1 MSHDLLLRLKERL
14 DEHHSFP
21 CPYVF
26 KFIVPK
32 AKIAEMEELLKG
44 FEFTT
49 RESRSGKYVSYTAE
63 LNMESSERVISIYR
77 AAACIKGLIA
87 L

>member
-1 MSHDLLLRLKERL
+1 MTHDPFLRLKEKL

-21 CPYVF
+21 CRYVF

-32 AKIAEMEELLKG
+32 AKVTEMEDLLKG

-49 RESRSGKYVSYTAE
+49 RESRTGKYTSYTAE
-63 LNMESSERVISIYR
+63 LHMESSETVISIYR
-77 AAACIKGLIA
+77 AASCIKGIIA